1 MEKLN
6 YKGISDDKPLCRTW
20 VMNWQDKG
28 RWNCLCNK
36 RFSHSSPCCE
46 TRPITPNPLA
56 NTIPLL
62 AASNSRP
69 NFFYCSQLK
78 KQSACKDQLLKG
90 FKTRLLPIFVIT
102 ALEDNPLWLSGF
114 LLFLYFFFGSSWV
127 WIQCFALERQV
138 LYNLSHVSSPFC
150 SGYSVDTVSCFVEA
164 TIVLF

>member
-90 FKTRLLPIFVIT
+90 FKARLLPIFVIT

-114 LLFLYFFFGSSWV
+114 LLFLYFFFFLAVLGFEFSVLHLRGKYSTTWAMSP
-127 WIQCFALERQV
+127 ALFV
-138 LYNLSHVSSPFC
+138 LVTL
-150 SGYSVDTVSCFVEA
+150 
-164 TIVLF
+164 